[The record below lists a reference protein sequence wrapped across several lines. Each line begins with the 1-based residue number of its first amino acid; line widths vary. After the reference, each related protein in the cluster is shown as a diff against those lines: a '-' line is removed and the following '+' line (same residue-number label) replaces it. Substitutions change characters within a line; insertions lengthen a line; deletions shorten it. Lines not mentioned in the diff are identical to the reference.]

1 MYLFEI
7 NKLLQPVLRPR
18 QVLPYAILTFT
29 QNGSYIPAIDAEP
42 TAEQRM
48 ACNARLQQAV
58 AQLTKTGSTHLN
70 TLYFLSALTET
81 WLLHFFYEYYY
92 YG

>member
-18 QVLPYAILTFT
+18 QVLPFAILTFT
-29 QNGSYIPAIDAEP
+29 QNGTYIPAIDAEP

-58 AQLTKTGSTHLN
+58 AQLNKTALGDV
-70 TLYFLSALTET
+70 TLKQTAR
-81 WLLHFFYEYYY
+81 
-92 YG
+92 GQ